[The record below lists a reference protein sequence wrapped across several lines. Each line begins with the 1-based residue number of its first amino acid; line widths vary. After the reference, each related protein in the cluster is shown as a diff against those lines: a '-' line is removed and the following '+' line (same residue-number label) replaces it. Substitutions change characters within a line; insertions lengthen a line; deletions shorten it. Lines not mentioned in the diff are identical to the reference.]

1 MIEILNKVREFQIA
15 SDQPVN
21 ESPKLNTVQ
30 DTVLRFELM
39 KEENDEYLD
48 SALKSDIV
56 EVLDS
61 VVDMAYVLAGTIN
74 QFGLQHIFNE
84 AFALVHENNMSK
96 VVDGKVIRNEFGKII
111 KPAGFLPVDLKR
123 LFKS

>member
-1 MIEILNKVREFQIA
+1 MTEILNKVREFQIA

-48 SALKSDIV
+48 YALQSDIV
-56 EVLDS
+56 EVLDAC
-61 VVDMAYVLAGTIN
+61 VDMAYVLAGTIN
-74 QFGLQHIFNE
+74 QFGLQSIFNE
-84 AFALVHENNMSK
+84 AFNLVHENNMSK
-96 VVDGKVIRNEFGKII
+96 VVDGKVIRNQFGKII
-111 KPAGFLPVDLKR
+111 KPEGFVPVDLKH
-123 LFKS
+123 LFKN